1 MAEKSGSDKPDRDES
16 AQDDAQASV
25 EDADAPTL
33 FEGTDPAADPDTSDI
48 EIRTPPRNIPRNIPP
63 PTPQPTPRSSPRI
76 TPRITPSPDTPSSSS
91 AAGSPSEPPPVTG
104 ESDTVAEAE
113 EAQAGLKLPKEIG
126 GYQIT
131 RILGMGGMSVVY
143 GALQKQPRRPVALKV
158 MKSDASAERALHRFR
173 REVEIL
179 GRLNHPCIAQVY
191 DAGTHDDGTVVRP
204 FFVMEY
210 VPSAKTILQY
220 ADDKDLSLE
229 ERLKL
234 FVKVCAAIE
243 HGHRNKI
250 VHRDLKPSNILI
262 DISGMPKIIDFG
274 VARALELD
282 VTSQTMQTEVG
293 RLVGTVQ
300 YMSPEQV
307 NAGLSDI
314 DTRSDVYSLGVLMY
328 KFITGRHPYNLEGL
342 PVFTAVQMICEVM
355 PPRPC
360 DVRPDL
366 PGDLETIL
374 LKAMEK
380 DRFRRYRTAG
390 SLGRDLVRFLAHKPI
405 NARRASLGYRSR
417 LLFLRHRTLF
427 LSAAAVLLITGLAAV
442 IVMGSFSAMQKQSEQ
457 AQAELDDIQ
466 NSLLSAQLAADEAER
481 KQVEAGRRPIVF
493 DQHTAGIV
501 SLRFD
506 GSGRF
511 LASGSNDHGIM
522 LLDIENEE
530 VKFVS
535 RIHEAPP
542 KYLAFCLDGT
552 RLIAAADDQVVSL
565 FDTSSGELLDKL
577 YLNCGRLMS
586 MAVSPDGR
594 HIAYGCDDLTLW
606 IFDLETNETS
616 TVRGTTGA
624 FISVTFSPD
633 GSHIFA
639 GSEGGTVYQCD
650 VESGSVLRR
659 FESLTQP
666 VMAIGVTE
674 DDGRIIAIDRL
685 GNVVDWSLT
694 PPDAPDHPD
703 AIRRF
708 TICAG
713 EVKAVAFDPARR
725 YLVCV
730 TDDEVRI
737 RNLTTGDNTRI
748 KLEDARS
755 VVALA
760 IDTQRKWVATG
771 DSSGQVKV
779 IPIPSE

>member
-1 MAEKSGSDKPDRDES
+1 MANKSGSDKSDRDES
-16 AQDDAQASV
+16 AQDDAQANV

-33 FEGTDPAADPDTSDI
+33 FEGTDPAAEADTADV
-48 EIRTPPRNIPRNIPP
+48 EIRTPPPI
-63 PTPQPTPRSSPRI
+63 SPRKS
-76 TPRITPSPDTPSSSS
+76 TPKNPNPDTANSSSVPGSTSEPSPV
-91 AAGSPSEPPPVTG
+91 AGEA
-104 ESDTVAEAE
+104 DTVAEAE
-113 EAQAGLKLPKEIG
+113 AAQAGLKLPKEIG

-210 VPSAKTILQY
+210 VPSAKTLLQY
-220 ADDKDLSLE
+220 ANDKDLSLE
-229 ERLKL
+229 DRLKL

-262 DISGMPKIIDFG
+262 DINGMPKIIDFG

-307 NAGLSDI
+307 NAGLADI

-328 KFITGRHPYNLEGL
+328 KFITGRHPYNLEGM
-342 PVFTAVQMICEVM
+342 PVFTAVQIICEVM

-360 DVRPDL
+360 EVRPDL

-380 DRFRRYRTAG
+380 DRMRRYRTAG

-405 NARRASLGYRSR
+405 NARRASLGYRAR

-427 LSAAAVLLITGLAAV
+427 LSAAAVLLVTGLAAV
-442 IVMGSFSAMQKQSEQ
+442 IVMGVFSAAQKQSKQ
-457 AQAELDDIQ
+457 QQAEFDDIQ
-466 NSLLSAQLAADEAER
+466 SSLLNAQLDLDEAER
-481 KQVEAGRRPIVF
+481 KQAEAGRRPIVF
-493 DQHTAGIV
+493 DEHTAGIV

-511 LASGSNDHGIM
+511 LASGSNDNAVM
-522 LLDIENEE
+522 LLDLENEE
-530 VKFVS
+530 VNFVS
-535 RIHEAPP
+535 RIHEAAP
-542 KYLAFCLDGT
+542 KYLDFCLNGT
-552 RLIAAADDQVVSL
+552 RLVSAADDQVVSL
-565 FDTSSGELLDKL
+565 FDTSSGELLDKI
-577 YLNCGRLMS
+577 YLKCRLTS
-586 MAVSPDGR
+586 LAISPDGR
-594 HIAYGCDDLTLW
+594 HISYGCDNLTLW
-606 IFDLETNETS
+606 IFNLDTNETS

-624 FISVTFSPD
+624 FTSATFSPD
-633 GSHIFA
+633 GSHIFV
-639 GSEGGTVYQCD
+639 GSEGGTVYQFD
-650 VESGSVLRR
+650 VESGSILHRY
-659 FESLTQP
+659 ESLTQP
-666 VMAIGVTE
+666 VMTIGVTE
-674 DDGRIIAIDRL
+674 DDGRVIAIDRL
-685 GNVVDWSLT
+685 GNAAEWNLDL
-694 PPDAPDHPD
+694 PDASQ
-703 AIRRF
+703 AQTATRRF

-713 EVKAVAFDPARR
+713 GVKAVAFDPARR
-725 YLVCV
+725 YLACA

-737 RNLTTGDNTRI
+737 RDLETGDNKRI
-748 KLEDARS
+748 KLEDVRS

-760 IDTQRKWVATG
+760 IDTQGKWIATG
-771 DSSGQVKV
+771 DSSGRVLV

>member
-1 MAEKSGSDKPDRDES
+1 
-16 AQDDAQASV
+16 
-25 EDADAPTL
+25 
-33 FEGTDPAADPDTSDI
+33 
-48 EIRTPPRNIPRNIPP
+48 
-63 PTPQPTPRSSPRI
+63 
-76 TPRITPSPDTPSSSS
+76 
-91 AAGSPSEPPPVTG
+91 
-104 ESDTVAEAE
+104 
-113 EAQAGLKLPKEIG
+113 
-126 GYQIT
+126 
-131 RILGMGGMSVVY
+131 
-143 GALQKQPRRPVALKV
+143 

-220 ADDKDLSLE
+220 ADDQDLILE

-262 DISGMPKIIDFG
+262 DMAGMPKIIDFG

-282 VTSQTMQTEVG
+282 VTSQTMHTEVG

-328 KFITGRHPYNLEGL
+328 KFITGRHPYNLEGM

-374 LKAMEK
+374 LKALEK
-380 DRFRRYRTAG
+380 DRLRRYKTAG
-390 SLGRDLVRFLAHKPI
+390 SLGRDLVRFLARKPI

-427 LSAAAVLLITGLAAV
+427 LSAAAVLLIASLATV
-442 IVMGSFSAMQKQSEQ
+442 IVLGLFSSMQKQRAQEQ
-457 AQAELDDIQ
+457 AEMDDIQ
-466 NSLLSAQLAADEAER
+466 SSLLSAQLAVDEAER
-481 KQVEAGRRPIVF
+481 KQAEADRRTIVF

-511 LASGSNDHGIM
+511 LASGSIDHAVM

-530 VKFVS
+530 VNFVS

-542 KYLAFCLDGT
+542 KYLDFYLGGT
-552 RLIAAADDQVVSL
+552 RLVAAADDQVVSL
-565 FDTSSGELLDKL
+565 FDASSGELLDKL
-577 YLNCGRLMS
+577 NLNCRRLMS

-594 HIAYGCDDLTLW
+594 RIAYGCDDLTLW

-624 FISVTFSPD
+624 FISATFSPD
-633 GSHIFA
+633 GSYIFA

-650 VESGSVLRR
+650 AKSGSVLRR
-659 FESLTQP
+659 LESLTQP

-685 GNVVDWSLT
+685 GNVADWP
-694 PPDAPDHPD
+694 PPDAPDLPDVPD

-713 EVKAVAFDPARR
+713 GVKAVAFDPARR
-725 YLVCV
+725 YLACA

-737 RNLTTGDNTRI
+737 RDLTTGDNTRI
-748 KLEDARS
+748 KLEDDRS

-771 DSSGQVKV
+771 DSRGRVRV
-779 IPIPSE
+779 IPIPSD